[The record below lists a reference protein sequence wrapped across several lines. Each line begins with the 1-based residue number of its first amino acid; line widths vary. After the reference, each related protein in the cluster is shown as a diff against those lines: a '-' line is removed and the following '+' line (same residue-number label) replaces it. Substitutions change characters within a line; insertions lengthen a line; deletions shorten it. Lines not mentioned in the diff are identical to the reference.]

1 MSSSVGPAYEDQLA
15 VGWESGRPG
24 GDEALQRI
32 NAGASRVLRAL
43 AALEDTARD
52 SAEEASPLHQEIHR
66 LEGKLDLVMSMMADL
81 TAERLALPPNY
92 KLTLRAN
99 GLNWLEQPTGLDL
112 ASGEVG
118 LAVIY
123 LYPGLPL
130 AVRLPAKVVDGDNDC
145 PALVFEGLTAE
156 TRNAL
161 ERHVFRHHRRAVAR
175 ARRQQSPT
183 SA

>member
-1 MSSSVGPAYEDQLA
+1 MSNSAGLGYEDQLA
-15 VGWESGRPG
+15 VGWTAGRPG

-32 NAGASRVLRAL
+32 NADASRVLRAL

-52 SAEEASPLHQEIHR
+52 TAEEASPLHQEIHR
-66 LEGKLDLVMSMMADL
+66 LEGKLDLLMSMVADL
-81 TAERLALPPNY
+81 TAARLDLPASY
-92 KLTLRAN
+92 ELTLRAN
-99 GLNWLEQPTGLDL
+99 GLDWLEQPTDLDL

-130 AVRLPAKVVDGDNDC
+130 AVRLPARVVAGDNEF
-145 PALVFEGLTAE
+145 PGLAFEGLVAE
-156 TRNAL
+156 TRNAM

>member
-1 MSSSVGPAYEDQLA
+1 MSHSAGPGYEDQLA
-15 VGWESGRPG
+15 VGWQAGRPG

-32 NAGASRVLRAL
+32 NADAARVLRAL

-52 SAEEASPLHQEIHR
+52 TAEEASSLHQEIHR
-66 LEGKLDLVMSMMADL
+66 LEGKLDLVMSMVADL
-81 TAERLALPPNY
+81 TAERLDLPPSY
-92 KLTLRAN
+92 EFCLWAHR
-99 GLNWLEQPTGLDL
+99 LNWLEQPADLDL
-112 ASGEVG
+112 VSGEVG
-118 LAVIY
+118 MAALY
-123 LYPGLPL
+123 LYPGMPL
-130 AVRLPAKVVDGDNDC
+130 AVRLPARVVDGDNGC

-175 ARRQQSPT
+175 VRRQQSPG